1 MGEDFTVAKVMDLKG
16 LACPM
21 PVVKVSKGI
30 KEVEIGQV
38 IEAHTTDPGAL
49 TDFPAWAN
57 TSGNEILKTDQ
68 QDDVIKFF
76 IARRS

>member
-1 MGEDFTVAKVMDLKG
+1 MTEEINVTKVFDLKG

-30 KEVEIGQV
+30 KEVQVGEV

-57 TSGNEILKTDQ
+57 TSGNKIIKTDQ
-68 QDDVIKFF
+68 DGDVIKFY
-76 IARRS
+76 IERVA

>member
-1 MGEDFTVAKVMDLKG
+1 MVDGINVTKVFDLKG

-30 KEVEIGQV
+30 KEVQIGEV

-57 TSGNEILKTDQ
+57 TSGNKILETDQ
-68 QDDVIKFF
+68 DGDVIKFY
-76 IARRS
+76 IERVV

>member
-1 MGEDFTVAKVMDLKG
+1 MSDDIQVAKVLDLKG

-30 KEVEIGQV
+30 KDVGVGEV

-49 TDFPAWAN
+49 TDCPAWAK
-57 TSGNEILKTDQ
+57 TSGNEIVKTEQEDKL
-68 QDDVIKFF
+68 IKFY
-76 IARRS
+76 IKRLA